1 MVASTISS
9 ICSLQIKMTFMRP
22 TFFQVSKLLHA
33 VLLFPA
39 FVAPSFA
46 LEPDELFAQ
55 VSKSVMLVTTYGPNN
70 ALLGTGS
77 AVTIAP
83 GKLLTNCH
91 VLAKANRF
99 EIRIENVSYA
109 AKLEHIDVKRDLCQI
124 SAKNFHAPPVKIADS
139 DQLRVGQKVYAIGN
153 PRGLELTLSDGLISA
168 LRRDDNEA
176 LQLIQTSA
184 PISKGSSG
192 GGLFDS
198 SGRLV
203 GITTLMLVDGQN
215 LNFAIPINWL
225 KDLPERSQAAL
236 AQAAA
241 NEKAA
246 ATAEP
251 IKQANVNSERQLT
264 ASELSEHFSVPRKVE
279 ASTDL
284 YPSIE
289 LVTTPDGIVQVTYTG
304 TDYQP
309 TTPLARYGYGI
320 FKIKTD
326 EDQICIAISS
336 GKFTSLRGCYRLFQ
350 AGPNDYILRAVAD
363 KSFIKYKI

>member
-1 MVASTISS
+1 
-9 ICSLQIKMTFMRP
+9 MRP

-33 VLLFPA
+33 VLLWPA
-39 FVAPSFA
+39 FVASSFA

-55 VSKSVMLVTTYGPNN
+55 VSKSVMLVATYGSND
-70 ALLGTGS
+70 ALLSTGS
-77 AVTIAP
+77 AVTIGP

-124 SAKNFHAPPVKIADS
+124 SAKNFHAPPVKIANS

-203 GITTLMLVDGQN
+203 GITTLGIVDGQN

-236 AQAAA
+236 AKAAS
-241 NEKAA
+241 NEKIT
-246 ATAEP
+246 ATDESTP
-251 IKQANVNSERQLT
+251 KVNVNSERQLT
-264 ASELSEHFSVPRKVE
+264 AAELREHFSVPRKVE
-279 ASTDL
+279 GSTDL
-284 YPSIE
+284 YSSIQ
-289 LVTTPDGIVQVTYTG
+289 LVTTPDGIVQVANNSS
-304 TDYQP
+304 DQF
-309 TTPLARYGYGI
+309 LSAVARYGYGT

-326 EDQICIAISS
+326 EDQICITISS
-336 GKFTSLRGCYRLFQ
+336 GRFISVRGCYRLFQ